1 MILSR
6 RDLMRSGLSLTLWL
20 GVGLGT
26 AGVAGQARAQVTVY
40 DPAAVAQ
47 AIKTVSN
54 GLSQIQALQSQL
66 TNQARMLQTLGVDVT
81 GPLRDIAG
89 QATALLQQARG
100 LGYQAANISQTFADL
115 YPDDLSGLSA
125 RDLAARLASWSQS
138 SRQTLQDAMA
148 VQNQIVQAQGATGQA
163 VASAVG
169 ASQSAAGQ
177 TAAIQATNQLLAALS
192 TQLTQLQTLIITQ
205 ARQAET
211 WEAERRAV
219 VTKSEAD
226 RQRNSAVTRGAPRF
240 SGDVLQ

>member
-1 MILSR
+1 MAPHRRGLLLTSLSFG
-6 RDLMRSGLSLTLWL
+6 LALAAASG
-20 GVGLGT
+20 
-26 AGVAGQARAQVTVY
+26 ARAQLTVY

-47 AIKTVSN
+47 AIKQVQQ
-54 GLSQIQALQSQL
+54 GLAQVQALQSQL
-66 TNQARMLQTLGVDVT
+66 AQQARMLQTLGMDVT

-100 LGYQAANISQTFADL
+100 LGYQAASISQGFAEL
-115 YPDDLSGLSA
+115 YPEDLSGLSA
-125 RDLAARLASWSQS
+125 KDLAARLAAWSQG
-138 SRQTLQDAMA
+138 SRQTLQEAMQ

-163 VASAVG
+163 VASAVS
-169 ASQSAAGQ
+169 ASQGAAGQ

-192 TQLTQLQTLIITQ
+192 TQLTQLQSLMITQ
-205 ARQAET
+205 ARQAQT
-211 WEAERRAV
+211 WEAERRGI